1 MIHRITALASI
12 ASIALTATAAS
23 HPGPPGHIHS
33 DEWPFE
39 LIALIATVIAL
50 LFLARLMTRK
60 S

>member
-12 ASIALTATAAS
+12 ALTTTAAS
-23 HPGPPGHIHS
+23 HPGPPGHTHS